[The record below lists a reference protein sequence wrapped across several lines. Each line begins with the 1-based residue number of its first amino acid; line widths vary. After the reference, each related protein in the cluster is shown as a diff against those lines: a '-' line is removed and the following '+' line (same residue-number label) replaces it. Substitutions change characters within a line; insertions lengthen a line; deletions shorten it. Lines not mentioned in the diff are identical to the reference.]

1 MVELEVLLL
10 DEELVEDEEFCAEE
24 IDELLDETVLCG
36 LVLELLTALD
46 DVLELLT
53 VLDDVCELLSVLD
66 VVPELIAALDDKP

>member
-36 LVLELLTALD
+36 FVLELLTA
-46 DVLELLT
+46 
-53 VLDDVCELLSVLD
+53 LDDVCELLSVLD
-66 VVPELIAALDDKP
+66 VMPELIAALDDKP

>member
-36 LVLELLTALD
+36 LVLELLT
-46 DVLELLT
+46 

-66 VVPELIAALDDKP
+66 VMPELIAALDDKP